1 MASSSSSVDIHN
13 PEPIFNHEERE
24 DGIYHTEILPMSLK
38 ERRRRSQAVPTVLKQ
53 RRHLTAAEL
62 AAADYILMGDKPHYM
77 DVTLKGGKQVVLP
90 FARYFDPVHMQD
102 IGVFEKLAEI
112 QRIAFGTEFQPKLA
126 RVSKAHN
133 TSHEALK
140 GTTYDLGAT
149 VQPGH
154 GNDGIQLGGL
164 AKTNDPEIKHL
175 STLVSQVGSSMIK
188 NAFPSTYSGA
198 EVRERRWII
207 DASLTIGHEDNHEVT
222 SIQVNFS
229 MLNQELVD
237 AIKEV
242 GKVHNDGKDDRP
254 RFTALFFLPYFP
266 SNHFPGRFLITTAR
280 LACTAC
286 PFSGMVFSGT
296 HAHFATGMGAY
307 DKSMS
312 LDSPLRYHPPA
323 AVQYP
328 RLPQGTKYGRV
339 AIVAYPK
346 RFLMRLNPLAMRAED
361 FEDDVAALAHFG
373 STRNMQEFRLR
384 AFVKTNTS
392 TLQATP
398 ITPESLMQNFSWIN
412 ENGETEYPRRELAT
426 AALHYALNNVGEN
439 DPEWKELNEAAEKIS
454 CGSSFPNEVGKPKKK
469 STKCGEEEWVD
480 VGAPVPKF
488 GDEVPG
494 SIGWGG
500 LERSTS
506 FLGARLK
513 RKVGDVDFDVEDEE
527 LAGDFGGVQGQPAK
541 VRKLGG

>member
-1 MASSSSSVDIHN
+1 MATSSNQVPYCA
-13 PEPIFNHEERE
+13 PEPIFNHEEKE
-24 DGIYHTEILPMSLK
+24 DGIYHAEILPMSLK
-38 ERRRRSQAVPTVLKQ
+38 ERRRRSQIVPTVLKQ
-53 RRHLTAAEL
+53 RRHLTVAEL
-62 AAADYILMGDKPHYM
+62 AAADYVLMGDKPHYM
-77 DVTLKGGKQVVLP
+77 EVKLRGGKEIVLP
-90 FARYFDPVHMQD
+90 FARYFDPVRMQD
-102 IGVFEKLAEI
+102 IGVFDKLAEI
-112 QRIAFGTEFQPKLA
+112 QRMAFSTDFQPKLA
-126 RVSKAHN
+126 RVSKAYN
-133 TSHEALK
+133 GSHEALK

-175 STLVSQVGSSMIK
+175 NTLVSQVGSCMIK
-188 NAFPSTYSGA
+188 NAFPSTHSTA
-198 EVRERRWII
+198 ETRERRWIV

-254 RFTALFFLPYFP
+254 RFTALLFLPYFP
-266 SNHFPGRFLITTAR
+266 KNHFPGRFLITTAR

-307 DKSMS
+307 DKSIS
-312 LDSPLRYHPPA
+312 PDSPLRYHRPA
-323 AVQYP
+323 AISYP
-328 RLPQGTKYGRV
+328 KLPPETKYGRV

-346 RFLMRLNPLAMRAED
+346 RFLMRLNPRAMRAED
-361 FEDDVAALAHFG
+361 FEDDVAALAHFC
-373 STRNMQEFRLR
+373 SMRNMQEFRLR
-384 AFVKTNTS
+384 AFVKMNSS
-392 TLQATP
+392 TLQQATP
-398 ITPESLMQNFSWIN
+398 DALIQKFSWVN
-412 ENGETEYPRRELAT
+412 EQGSTSYPRRELAT
-426 AALHYALNNVGEN
+426 AALHYALNNIGDN
-439 DPEWKELNEAAEKIS
+439 DPDWKELNEAVEKIS

-469 STKCGEEEWVD
+469 STKCGEEEWID
-480 VGAPVPKF
+480 VGAPEPVY

-494 SIGWGG
+494 SVGWDG
-500 LERSTS
+500 LERSTA

-513 RKVGDVDFDVEDEE
+513 RKVGDVEV
-527 LAGDFGGVQGQPAK
+527 
-541 VRKLGG
+541 